1 MPELAA
7 QLQCGVAWAR
17 HTLPRKDGAPRRV
30 SSNAIHHQVPSPAL
44 NTNISAVPTLLPIVL
59 LTVHGSAMCPAAVK
73 QTRGSPGLL
82 LVAKWLDHL
91 TALWQQTSEHLQGG
105 STQMLLSME
114 LDLNAGQQAPVRW
127 PLLSD
132 NLSDMEGHP
141 RLL

>member
-30 SSNAIHHQVPSPAL
+30 SSNATHHQVPPPAP

-59 LTVHGSAMCPAAVK
+59 LTVMGQPCVPLPPNRPQEA
-73 QTRGSPGLL
+73 PGLL